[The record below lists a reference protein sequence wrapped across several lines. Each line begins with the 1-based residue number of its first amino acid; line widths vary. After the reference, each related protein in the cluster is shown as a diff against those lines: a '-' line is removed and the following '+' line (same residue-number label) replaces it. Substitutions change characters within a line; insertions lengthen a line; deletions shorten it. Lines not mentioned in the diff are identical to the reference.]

1 MVEVNGALDVIFLGC
16 LVFGLVLTL
25 GSLLLGA
32 VDLGHDFGGHDAG
45 DHGPLGPISIS
56 SVLAFAAFF
65 GGVGYLTHNAVGL
78 LAIVSLVLAVAAGL
92 AGAAAM
98 TWALTKLK
106 ASERIMNPADYK
118 LPGTLARV
126 TSSIRVGGVGEII
139 YEQKGIRQ
147 VAAARSSDGR
157 AIGRG
162 TEVVILETIG
172 GFALVQPFEALLEE
186 REEREREPDRLPVT

>member
-1 MVEVNGALDVIFLGC
+1 MLEVNGALDVIFLGC
-16 LVFGLVLTL
+16 LFFGLIFTL
-25 GSLLLGA
+25 GSLLLGV
-32 VDLGHDFGGHDAG
+32 VDVGHDVGGHDAG

-56 SVLAFAAFF
+56 SLLAFAALF
-65 GGVGYLTHNAVGL
+65 GAAGYLAHNAAGL
-78 LAIVSLVLAVAAGL
+78 LAAVSLALAIIAGLVGAVAASWVL
-92 AGAAAM
+92 A
-98 TWALTKLK
+98 KLK

-126 TSSIRVGGVGEII
+126 SSSIRVGGVGEII

-172 GFALVQPFEALLEE
+172 GFALVQPFDELLEDR
-186 REEREREPDRLPVT
+186 REHEREPDRLPAT